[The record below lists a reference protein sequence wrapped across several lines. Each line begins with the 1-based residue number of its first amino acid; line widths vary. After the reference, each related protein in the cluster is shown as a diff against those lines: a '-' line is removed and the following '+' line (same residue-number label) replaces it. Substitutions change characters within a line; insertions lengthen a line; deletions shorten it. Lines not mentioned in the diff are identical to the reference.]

1 LEDIAVHP
9 DPMGPAQ
16 QRLNDYV
23 ARIGEIQRQAEQ
35 TQEQIRSLRATAS
48 SQDDAVTVIL
58 APGGRLERL
67 TLTPKAMELGHER
80 LASVI
85 GDTIRAAHDD
95 AAAQTQSA
103 LQPLVGDSQAMDF
116 LRDQVVSAR
125 ADDPS
130 APRAE
135 EEPRQR
141 AGDHDDNDHDDDH
154 PDDDGGL
161 DGPFLQR

>member
-1 LEDIAVHP
+1 MHP

-35 TQEQIRSLRATAS
+35 TQEQIRSLRARAS
-48 SQDDAVTVIL
+48 SPDGTVTVVL

-103 LQPLVGDSQAMDF
+103 LQPLVGDSQAMEF
-116 LRDQVVSAR
+116 LRDQVVSAQ
-125 ADDPS
+125 ADDPAS
-130 APRAE
+130 SHDDA
-135 EEPRQR
+135 EPRR
-141 AGDHDDNDHDDDH
+141 GPED
-154 PDDDGGL
+154 PDDDEGL
-161 DGPFLQR
+161 DGPYLQR